1 MDITKS
7 LHITFENG
15 SNPYVRFNMHRD
27 ELKRER
33 KKWEKSYIV
42 TNEYEKDNII
52 YLTVKEKE

>member
-15 SNPYVRFNMHRD
+15 SNPYVRFNMYRD

-52 YLTVKEKE
+52 YLTVKERQ